1 MNSVLLK
8 LMAEHMFSE
17 ETKQKV
23 VQKLNEN
30 VDIPIIS
37 EATEEKII
45 EELCQTVEEGLKE
58 TLFKL
63 W

>member
-23 VQKLNEN
+23 VQKNN
-30 VDIPIIS
+30 TKS
-37 EATEEKII
+37 
-45 EELCQTVEEGLKE
+45 G
-58 TLFKL
+58 
-63 W
+63 